1 MRLTI
6 NGNLVNPVLGSVQ
19 LAKELGDAA
28 ATLTATVWTAAA
40 DTYFLHLSLQVGD
53 VVRLTE
59 DDGTERFL
67 GSIHALERTPRQV
80 KLTAFD
86 RGVYLTRNEVGGV
99 FAGSGNDICR
109 QVAAKLGLKTG
120 ILEADSRWQTIPALT
135 GKSAYAVLRQ
145 AAGEGREVTVE
156 GEALTVRNKG
166 TVTYTLTA
174 DAVREVSARA
184 DIRKVIDRCIVVD
197 RKGRTLATAQND
209 AQRAAYGTFQRIMGK
224 NTADPAAQA
233 QAALVGRTM
242 TAEVT
247 VDGNCG
253 YRCGAYLKGTLPQ
266 WGLEGT
272 YRVTAVRHRWEKGL
286 FTTELTLEGTA

>member
-1 MRLTI
+1 MRLTV
-6 NGNLVNPVLGSVQ
+6 NGLLVNPVLGSVE

-28 ATLTATVWTAAA
+28 AALTATVWTAAA

-67 GSIHALERTPRQV
+67 GSIYALDRTPQQV
-80 KLTAFD
+80 RLTAFD

-109 QVAAKLGLKTG
+109 QVAAKLGLNIGT
-120 ILEADSRWQTIPALT
+120 LEADSRYQTIPALT

-166 TVTYTLTA
+166 TVTYALTA

-197 RKGRTLATAQND
+197 RKGRALATARNA
-209 AQRAAYGTFQRIMGK
+209 AQEALYGTFQRIVGK
-224 NTADPAAQA
+224 NTSDPSVQA
-233 QAALVGRTM
+233 QAALRGRTM
-242 TAEVT
+242 AAEVT
-247 VDGNCG
+247 VAGNCG

-272 YRVTAVRHRWEKGL
+272 YRITAVRHRWEKGL

>member
-6 NGNLVNPVLGSVQ
+6 NGILVNPVLGSVQ

-40 DTYFLHLSLQVGD
+40 DTYFLHLSLKVGD

-59 DDGTERFL
+59 DDGTERFV

-86 RGVYLTRNEVGGV
+86 RGVYLTRNEVGDV

-109 QVAAKLGLKTG
+109 QVASKLGLKTG
-120 ILEADSRWQTIPALT
+120 VLEADSRWQTIPALT
-135 GKSAYAVLRQ
+135 GKSAYAILRQ
-145 AAGEGREVTVE
+145 AVGEGREVTVE

-166 TVTYTLTA
+166 AVTCTLTA

-184 DIRKVIDRCIVVD
+184 DIRKVVDRCIVVD
-197 RKGRTLATAQND
+197 RKGRTLATASHA
-209 AQRAAYGTFQRIMGK
+209 AQESAYGTFQRIVSK
-224 NTADPAAQA
+224 NAPDPSAQA

-253 YRCGAYLKGTLPQ
+253 FRCGAYLQGTLPQ

-272 YRVTAVRHRWEKGL
+272 YRVTAVRHVWERGL
-286 FTTELTLEGTA
+286 FTTELTLEGAE